1 MEGDRQA
8 AASPGRRGS
17 RGCAGR
23 RGWWRSKR
31 AVSAAGIWPPK
42 TAGSSDHGRLGL
54 VLPVEAAICRQR
66 SSSSTAR
73 ARPARFRLLETSAV
87 AAVWPRRRRLPLLP
101 LSSTLRRTPRASSWS
116 LTGQSP
122 AALGSGSSANA
133 STARSGSMWLS
144 LRKAITLSIGLSF
157 HDSYE
162 LVIRDELV
170 VVAKSDDPGPRG
182 RFDVRALDFVSVS
195 ASRMVNHVL
204 GDCGLRLGLAST
216 GIRVPETHGW
226 RSSRQGLWLTG
237 SSGPPRRQ
245 WCAFFRKL
253 LGPSWRDG
261 LICDRPVVQRAGLR
275 MHT

>member
-1 MEGDRQA
+1 M
-8 AASPGRRGS
+8 
-17 RGCAGR
+17 
-23 RGWWRSKR
+23 
-31 AVSAAGIWPPK
+31 
-42 TAGSSDHGRLGL
+42 
-54 VLPVEAAICRQR
+54 
-66 SSSSTAR
+66 
-73 ARPARFRLLETSAV
+73 
-87 AAVWPRRRRLPLLP
+87 
-101 LSSTLRRTPRASSWS
+101 
-116 LTGQSP
+116 
-122 AALGSGSSANA
+122 
-133 STARSGSMWLS
+133 
-144 LRKAITLSIGLSF
+144 KAITLSIGLSF

-162 LVIRDELV
+162 LVTRDKLV
-170 VVAKSDDPGPRG
+170 VVAESDDPGPRG

-216 GIRVPETHGW
+216 GIRVPETQGW

-275 MHT
+275 AAHLGQPQDPRKEARR